1 MPQTIRLSKNPPV
14 SANISAEVLSA
25 ARDLASGEI
34 ESAIAT
40 LERCLGDDSRSLPA
54 RFVLGLAA
62 WRAGDHSGAI
72 DQVRAVQEEA
82 PRNGTY
88 AEVLATLYA
97 EAGKLQESLFFGKL
111 STALGVEDETAA
123 LLPGD
128 FPSFGKAFLRMD
140 DRPFA
145 RLANRLER
153 QGRLAEAATYLDQQ
167 IRVLPDD
174 AGIRARLIALLSRL
188 DRAGE
193 AVEHAMPFIAD
204 GTPAERSLA
213 ATVLTAVGRADI
225 AAALHEDA
233 CRSAPDDAIIAARQI
248 ADASWLGMDA
258 AQACTLAQE
267 WSRRQGQRTLTERA
281 TDDKLHIGLVLA
293 GTNYVEDVAQIAD
306 LARSFDRKNVIVH
319 GFGFGELD
327 WATNAFHRGAF
338 DRWYNIAKIDT
349 LTLTRIFDREGLDAL
364 VDAGGFGY
372 PEGAV
377 ALARS
382 GVGLR
387 IGWLGNPGAGPYEY
401 VVVPAGLESTGT
413 KGLVAGPADCPIP
426 IYREVPRERPSG
438 QPLQIGVDA
447 RPCEMTDSFL
457 VMLRHALDLV
467 PGGVVLFRDRNV
479 NHPAVV
485 ERLVAG
491 FGEERAARIDVVAA
505 PNSESFFSQ
514 VDITLA
520 PIVDRTA
527 RQAVESLCHGVPV
540 LVAAATSIGPAA
552 GRNAALIRSVFP
564 MGLAA
569 DAAAL
574 GAGIAELARQPER
587 LAALRQAAG
596 ATGQALQQ
604 HRRSLAAAIEH
615 AAAAA
620 RS

>member
-1 MPQTIRLSKNPPV
+1 V
-14 SANISAEVLSA
+14 SAKVSAEVLGA
-25 ARDLASGEI
+25 ARDLASGAI

-40 LERCLGDDSRSLPA
+40 LERCLAADNRSLPA

-62 WRAGDHSGAI
+62 WRAGDYSGAI

-88 AEVLATLYA
+88 AEALATLYA
-97 EAGKLQESLFFGKL
+97 EAGKLPESLYFGKL
-111 STALGVEDETAA
+111 STALGLELETAA
-123 LLPGD
+123 LVPGD
-128 FPSFGKAFLRMD
+128 FPSFGKAFLLMD

-145 RLANRLER
+145 RMAERLER

-174 AGIRARLIALLSRL
+174 AGIRARLIALLMRL

-193 AVEHAMPFIAD
+193 AVEHAMPFIAE

-213 ATVLTAVGRADI
+213 ATVLTAVGRADL
-225 AAALHEDA
+225 AGALHENA
-233 CRSAPDDAIIAARQI
+233 CGSGPDDSIIAARRI
-248 ADASWLGMDA
+248 GDALWQGMDGKA
-258 AQACTLAQE
+258 ACALAQD
-267 WSRRQGQRTLTERA
+267 WTRRHGSRTPSGHQQ
-281 TDDKLHIGLVLA
+281 DDKLHIGLVLA
-293 GTNYVEDVAQIAD
+293 GVNYAEDVAQAAD
-306 LARSFDRKNVIVH
+306 LAWSFDRKNVVVH
-319 GFGFGELD
+319 GFGFGDLR
-327 WATNAFHRGAF
+327 WAANASYRGAF
-338 DRWYNIAKIDT
+338 DRWYDVAKVDT

-401 VVVPAGLESTGT
+401 VIVPAGMELAGT
-413 KGLVAGPADCPIP
+413 KGLIAGIADCPIP
-426 IYREVPRERPSG
+426 VYREVKRERTDS
-438 QPLQIGVDA
+438 QSLQIGVDA
-447 RPCEMTDSFL
+447 RPCEITDSFL
-457 VMLRHALDLV
+457 ASLRQVLDLV
-467 PGGVVLFRDRNV
+467 PSGAVLFRDRGV
-479 NHPAVV
+479 SHPVVV
-485 ERLVAG
+485 ERLVGA

-505 PNSESFFSQ
+505 PNSESFFSR

-520 PIVDRTA
+520 PVVDRTA
-527 RQAVESLCHGVPV
+527 RQAAESLCHGVPV
-540 LVAAATSIGPAA
+540 LAAASTSSGPST

-564 MGLAA
+564 AGLAA
-569 DAAAL
+569 DAATL
-574 GAGIAELARQPER
+574 GARIAELAGQPER
-587 LAALRQAAG
+587 LAGLRQAAIAAG
-596 ATGQALQQ
+596 RTLQQ
-604 HRRSLAAAIEH
+604 HRRSLATAVEN